1 VKHLGERVTALVDGQ
16 LGHDDRDRALAHIAG
31 CELCRTDVELERQT
45 KAALRRLPDV
55 EPPPELVRKLLAL
68 AEPGGPL
75 PPQRRPFPG
84 AATPA
89 VGWRARDR
97 RPGAGRPFDV
107 TGPRR
112 PQGAP
117 RLSLP
122 RGRVRLAAAGVLSA
136 GAMTLVLA
144 TLGGPAQS
152 GPGPATIV
160 PPMEQFTV
168 EHARSTGSLPFVEPA
183 AVLVPVSADFGEGP

>member
-1 VKHLGERVTALVDGQ
+1 MKHLGERVTALVDGQ

-31 CELCRTDVELERQT
+31 CELCRADVELERQT

-75 PPQRRPFPG
+75 PPQRRSFPG
-84 AATPA
+84 TAAPA

-97 RPGAGRPFDV
+97 RPGAGRPVDV
-107 TGPRR
+107 AVQRR

-117 RLSLP
+117 RLSMP
-122 RGRVRLAAAGVLSA
+122 RGRVQLAAAGVLSA
-136 GAMTLVLA
+136 GALTLVLA
-144 TLGGPAQS
+144 TLGGTAQS
-152 GPGPATIV
+152 GPAPAIV

-183 AVLVPVSADFGEGP
+183 AVLVPVSADSGEGP